1 MFHYEYVTKKE
12 AEPYRT
18 QFLEIIHEVQDLVRD
33 KFTFS
38 YQFIGSSSRNMITCD
53 WTTNKGFD
61 FDVNIRVNDE
71 DEEYSAE
78 DIKKALM
85 RAIDQ
90 VARPLSFSPCE
101 DSTRVITL
109 KMKNIFR
116 SRIEYS
122 CDFAIVYD
130 YENNGEQCQQY
141 IHFNKQQRSYTW
153 EEQPHGYHLEKKVKW
168 LKDHSLWDEV
178 LELYLWKKNTNTNP
192 DKKSRALYAETIHEI
207 CQQNGYYSKH

>member
-1 MFHYEYVTKKE
+1 
-12 AEPYRT
+12 
-18 QFLEIIHEVQDLVRD
+18 
-33 KFTFS
+33 
-38 YQFIGSSSRNMITCD
+38 MITCD

-71 DEEYSAE
+71 NEEYSAE
-78 DIKKALM
+78 DIKKTLM

-90 VARPLSFSPCE
+90 VARPMGFSPCE

-130 YENNGEQCQQY
+130 YNILFFQLTKSSSVNSLEFLVHIY
-141 IHFNKQQRSYTW
+141 ISCAVFYAFFRNINTLPGQSQKF
-153 EEQPHGYHLEKKVKW
+153 
-168 LKDHSLWDEV
+168 
-178 LELYLWKKNTNTNP
+178 TNT
-192 DKKSRALYAETIHEI
+192 K
-207 CQQNGYYSKH
+207 